1 MKKVLAIILAV
12 MMMFTLVSLTSCTD
26 NTVSDDVNDESN
38 VNGENGQNA
47 DANDDE
53 QNSGDVSNDN
63 AVSDLAY
70 IQDKGTLVIGITEY
84 APMNYKEN
92 DEWTGF
98 DTEFALAVAEKL
110 GVTAEFVEIEWDSK
124 ILELD
129 SKAIDCVWNGM
140 TLTDEVL
147 NSMNCTNPYVV
158 NAQVLV
164 MNKDRIGDYTTV
176 ESLADLTFAAEAGS
190 AGAKAIEAAGYT
202 ATEVGLQ
209 TDALMEV
216 AAGAEDA
223 CVIDITMAKAMTGEG
238 TSYADLTYGLA
249 LTTENYGIGF
259 RKDSDATA
267 KVNEIINELYEDGT
281 LPALEEKYELTLA
294 MDQ

>member
-47 DANDDE
+47 DANQDD
-53 QNSGDVSNDN
+53 QNGGDVSNDN

-110 GVTAEFVEIEWDSK
+110 GVTAEFVEIEWDRLCMERNDADRRSSQQHELHQSLCSK
-124 ILELD
+124 RTGTCYEQGQNRRLH
-129 SKAIDCVWNGM
+129 
-140 TLTDEVL
+140 
-147 NSMNCTNPYVV
+147 NS
-158 NAQVLV
+158 
-164 MNKDRIGDYTTV
+164 
-176 ESLADLTFAAEAGS
+176 
-190 AGAKAIEAAGYT
+190 
-202 ATEVGLQ
+202 
-209 TDALMEV
+209 
-216 AAGAEDA
+216 
-223 CVIDITMAKAMTGEG
+223 
-238 TSYADLTYGLA
+238 
-249 LTTENYGIGF
+249 
-259 RKDSDATA
+259 
-267 KVNEIINELYEDGT
+267 
-281 LPALEEKYELTLA
+281 
-294 MDQ
+294 

>member
-47 DANDDE
+47 DANQDD
-53 QNSGDVSNDN
+53 QNGGDVSNDN
-63 AVSDLAY
+63 EVSDLAY

-140 TLTDEVL
+140 TLTDEV
-147 NSMNCTNPYVV
+147 MNG
-158 NAQVLV
+158 
-164 MNKDRIGDYTTV
+164 MSTTV
-176 ESLADLTFAAEAGS
+176 SYLANRQTLIVRSADADKYADMRSFFITAKDAVVAVESGSAADL
-190 AGAKAIEAAGYT
+190 
-202 ATEVGLQ
+202 
-209 TDALMEV
+209 LMTVE
-216 AAGAEDA
+216 
-223 CVIDITMAKAMTGEG
+223 
-238 TSYADLTYGLA
+238 
-249 LTTENYGIGF
+249 
-259 RKDSDATA
+259 
-267 KVNEIINELYEDGT
+267 
-281 LPALEEKYELTLA
+281 
-294 MDQ
+294 

>member
-47 DANDDE
+47 DANQDD
-53 QNSGDVSNDN
+53 QNGGDVSNDN

-147 NSMNCTNPYVV
+147 N
-158 NAQVLV
+158 
-164 MNKDRIGDYTTV
+164 
-176 ESLADLTFAAEAGS
+176 
-190 AGAKAIEAAGYT
+190 
-202 ATEVGLQ
+202 
-209 TDALMEV
+209 
-216 AAGAEDA
+216 
-223 CVIDITMAKAMTGEG
+223 AMTC
-238 TSYADLTYGLA
+238 SQPY
-249 LTTENYGIGF
+249 
-259 RKDSDATA
+259 
-267 KVNEIINELYEDGT
+267 INN
-281 LPALEEKYELTLA
+281 A
-294 MDQ
+294 